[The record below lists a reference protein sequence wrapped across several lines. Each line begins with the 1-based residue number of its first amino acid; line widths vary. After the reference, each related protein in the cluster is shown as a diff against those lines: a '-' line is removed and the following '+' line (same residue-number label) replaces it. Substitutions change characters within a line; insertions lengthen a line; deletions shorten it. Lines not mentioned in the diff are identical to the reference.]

1 MYMIHAQR
9 EQRDGTYRYFT
20 LKLLSATAIIISLC
34 HSGTSL
40 NSADISR
47 EIITDCSIF
56 SHEMSA
62 FDRM

>member
-56 SHEMSA
+56 
-62 FDRM
+62 FT